1 MPSGN
6 HSQPSFPAMGDYRRA
21 PGSLAALREE
31 RSEERYPNSTAMA
44 PYAPSPVST
53 SPSVEGFSAMAHP
66 EPNQP
71 QKPQSLHENSSHA
84 TEDDSEDG
92 SWLCHC
98 TPGCK
103 TGAGPRKAISHFFG
117 RNKAC
122 TLLIPNHVWVFFC
135 RKHYQRTRYR
145 NGGLY
150 AKTQIKLVRE
160 QATRIHDWSQKNIA
174 KGRPTYLKDWT
185 FALRKRE
192 QERVDEA
199 LMAQGAPGN
208 GAELD
213 DTDTVADIPRWVINS
228 LGVGKTS
235 DQVFELIN
243 RFRDE
248 LEAGRI
254 DDLPEVEF
262 LPNIVGANRSQP
274 GATARA
280 RGQIKRKASEAHDL
294 SIEHN
299 EGSTSGFKRARTFSG
314 ERETEPSLSLQT
326 NTSFTLPSQSSY
338 ATARRRF
345 DATNRPLP
353 IQPRRRSPHTS
364 EPRGGSLSEQ
374 RSSLY
379 GQPMGPYVP
388 SGPPRREF
396 ESASPYTSSSQQ
408 STIGQSTRPLMA
420 FNDHQRYSPYG
431 FVDEGA
437 TPTHLNNFGGSS
449 QHSQSDG

>member
-1 MPSGN
+1 
-6 HSQPSFPAMGDYRRA
+6 MGDYRRA

-31 RSEERYPNSTAMA
+31 RSEERYPNSTAMT

-53 SPSVEGFSAMAHP
+53 SPSVEGFSTMTHP
-66 EPNQP
+66 DPNQP

-84 TEDDSEDG
+84 SEDDSEDG

-122 TLLIPNHVWVFFC
+122 TLLIPNNVWVFFC

-160 QATRIHDWSQKNIA
+160 QATRIQNWSQKNIA

-213 DTDTVADIPRWVINS
+213 DTDTVADIPRWVINN

-262 LPNIVGANRSQP
+262 LPNIVGGNRTAP

-280 RGQIKRKASEAHDL
+280 RNQAKRKASEAGDL
-294 SIEHN
+294 SIGHN
-299 EGSTSGFKRARTFSG
+299 EGSTSAYKRARTFSG
-314 ERETEPSLSLQT
+314 EREAEPPMSLQT
-326 NTSFTLPSQSSY
+326 NTSFILPSQSSLAVAAPTLPSRVGDQY
-338 ATARRRF
+338 LSRGLLSMVNLWGRMFHPGPPDGNSNLPVHTPLQVSKAPLASLHAHTWPSTITRGIAHIVLQAKEPRRLISTIMEVHLNILKATASAQKLQACSF
-345 DATNRPLP
+345 ARPLAYQGERTF
-353 IQPRRRSPHTS
+353 IMN
-364 EPRGGSLSEQ
+364 L
-374 RSSLY
+374 
-379 GQPMGPYVP
+379 
-388 SGPPRREF
+388 
-396 ESASPYTSSSQQ
+396 
-408 STIGQSTRPLMA
+408 
-420 FNDHQRYSPYG
+420 
-431 FVDEGA
+431 
-437 TPTHLNNFGGSS
+437 
-449 QHSQSDG
+449 